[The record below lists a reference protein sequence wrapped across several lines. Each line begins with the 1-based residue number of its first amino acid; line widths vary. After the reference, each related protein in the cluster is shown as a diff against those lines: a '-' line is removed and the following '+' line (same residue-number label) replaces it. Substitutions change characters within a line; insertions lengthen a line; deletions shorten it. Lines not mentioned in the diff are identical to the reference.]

1 MVLLKSATQRLDPDT
16 AGDRKGS
23 QVVGH
28 SRRLGRDEVSQGL
41 VILPFG
47 FRPLLPESV
56 EGRMHRR
63 PAFIRIQFNI
73 VTHAIS
79 GEKAIDRLRHQQLLV
94 DNLLQESLSI
104 VEQFF
109 RFRTDIRIIEDLWIA
124 PAQLPCVKKW
134 RPVDEGNNP
143 LKRHGIQN
151 PDAEKVRLRDIH
163 RLPVTGQPPG
173 PRLLEGQERLGTA
186 SLVTLAYGILL

>member
-1 MVLLKSATQRLDPDT
+1 
-16 AGDRKGS
+16 
-23 QVVGH
+23 
-28 SRRLGRDEVSQGL
+28 
-41 VILPFG
+41 
-47 FRPLLPESV
+47 
-56 EGRMHRR
+56 MHRR
-63 PAFIRIQFNI
+63 PAFIRIQLNI
-73 VTHAIS
+73 VTHAIG
-79 GEKAIDRLRHQQLLV
+79 GEKTIDCLRRQQFLL
-94 DNLLQESLSI
+94 DDLLQERLGI

-109 RFRTDIRIIEDLWIA
+109 CFRTDLRIIEDLWIA

-151 PDAEKVRLRDIH
+151 PDAEKVRLRNIH

-173 PRLLEGQERLGTA
+173 PRLLEGQERLWTA